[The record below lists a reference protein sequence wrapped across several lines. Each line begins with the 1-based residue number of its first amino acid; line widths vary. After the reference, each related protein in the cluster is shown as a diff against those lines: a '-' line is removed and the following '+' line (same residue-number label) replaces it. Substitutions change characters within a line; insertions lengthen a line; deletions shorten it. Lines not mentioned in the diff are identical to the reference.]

1 MDRRWH
7 RFLLALAALPAFFSC
22 AEKEAELPLAKP
34 GYEYRF
40 SIADPST
47 KAFLTDEGVFW
58 ESADQVGLFLGDAPG
73 QAGAVDVTT
82 APKTIVFSA
91 AGPLPEGTPV
101 RACYPYLEGNAGASA
116 AKVLFPSQQQGGT
129 LSAMPMAGIPF
140 PLQAGETQGVVHFL
154 NLGSIVDFRILSTAY
169 AGEQVRSITLTATS
183 GEHPLSG
190 EATLDLT
197 AVERGNEASLSVSW
211 PGEAFT
217 PSSVTV
223 TQVSTV
229 TPAKE
234 ISSALGNLYMV
245 VAPGT
250 YSGTIEVVTNAATY
264 TFPFADKTFARN
276 GLKRFNLNLE
286 GGNALREAYYR
297 KVSSAASLYD
307 GCTCLLAYPA
317 SATEVRLFHP
327 SLSNGKYSG
336 EVTTAS
342 VTARGIAASP
352 EVEACL
358 VQLEAVPGSSSDYYL
373 RVPGSHYLS
382 FGNNSIGTNR
392 SATTL
397 TFDSSGGVTVKQKT
411 SSGWWSTTYYL
422 RYNNSSFYPSTTS
435 STLAL
440 YMPDKGTVIR
450 QPLQF
455 SASTFSFFPGD
466 RAFPIEGISGAPT
479 LSGAQTQVVYA
490 SSDPSVATVDPVT
503 GALTINGEG
512 RITITAT
519 AAADETHEGGSASYT
534 LEAGAFLLEN
544 EQMAAYLDYVEQH
557 PYNPSDYS
565 YSYVKAFSCPT
576 SSTNRLDL
584 PRPVPISW
592 TNPEEGNASKTV
604 IVYNDAGFADPE
616 ISLSVS
622 DPAATQADLYSLI
635 PGRRYWY
642 QVFNGGA
649 SIAEGTFSTLGHRR
663 IIKVGEETPYGNT
676 YANNCRDLGG
686 LETVDGRHLK
696 YGILYRGTNMDGTT
710 DNGQKAYL
718 LDYMGI
724 GLDVDLREFTGH
736 NPLEIPVSDQIYNS
750 MADLTNTS
758 RMKITVGDILDAVA
772 EGKSVYIHCK
782 VGADRTAYVCL
793 LLEALLGVRQE
804 LCDVDYE
811 LTSFCACVDDVVR
824 ERNNKNETYYYYPR
838 AIEFFSAMEGA
849 TLQEKVA
856 GYVQTELEIAPE
868 RIAAFREAMLE

>member
-1 MDRRWH
+1 M
-7 RFLLALAALPAFFSC
+7 AALPALFSC
-22 AEKEAELPLAKP
+22 AEKEGELPMAGP

-40 SIADPST
+40 PIADPST
-47 KAFLTDEGVFW
+47 KAVLNDAGVFW
-58 ESADQVGLFLGDAPG
+58 ESADEVGLFLGDASG
-73 QAGAVDVTT
+73 QAGMVDVTT
-82 APKTIVFSA
+82 APKTIVFSTSS
-91 AGPLPEGTPV
+91 PLPEGTLV
-101 RACYPYLEGNAGASA
+101 RACYPYQEGLPSA
-116 AKVLFPSQQQGGT
+116 TEATVLFPAHQQGGS

-140 PLQAGETQGVVHFL
+140 PLQAGETQGVIHFL

-183 GEHPLSG
+183 GSHPLCG

-197 AVERGNEASLSVSW
+197 QVERGNEASLSVNW
-211 PGEAFT
+211 PDETFS

-223 TQVSTV
+223 TQTSTV
-229 TPAKE
+229 TATKE

-250 YSGTIEVVTNAATY
+250 YSGIIQVETNAATY

-286 GGNALREAYYR
+286 GGNASREAYYR
-297 KVSSAASLYD
+297 EVTSAASLYD

-317 SATEVRLFHP
+317 SATEARLFHP
-327 SLSNGKYSG
+327 VLSNGKYSG
-336 EVTTAS
+336 AVTTAS
-342 VTARGIAASP
+342 VTSRGIAASA

-358 VQLEAVPGSSSDYYL
+358 VQLEAVPGTSSDYYL
-373 RVPGSHYLS
+373 RVPESHYLS

-392 SATTL
+392 TATTL
-397 TFDSSGGVTVKQKT
+397 TFDNSGGVTVKQKT

-422 RYNNSSFYPSTTS
+422 RYNNSSFSPSTTS

-440 YMPDKGTVIR
+440 YMPDQGSAIR

-455 SASTFSFFPGD
+455 SASTFSFLPGKS
-466 RAFPIEGISGAPT
+466 AFPIENISGTPT
-479 LSGAQTQVVYA
+479 LSGAQTQVLYT
-490 SSDPSVATVDPVT
+490 SSDPSVATVDPAT
-503 GALTINGEG
+503 GALTILGEG

-519 AAADETHEGGSASYT
+519 AAADETHEGGSTSYT

-557 PYNPSDYS
+557 PYDPSDYS

-584 PRPVPISW
+584 PRPVPITW
-592 TNPEEGNASKTV
+592 TNPEEGNAAKTV
-604 IVYNDAGFADPE
+604 VVYNDGALTDAE

-622 DPAATQADLYSLI
+622 DPAATRADVYSLI

-642 QVFNGGA
+642 QVLSGSA
-649 SIAEGTFSTLGHRR
+649 PIAEGTFSTLGHRR
-663 IIKVGEETPYGNT
+663 IIKVGENTPYGNT

-686 LETVDGRHLK
+686 LETTDGRHLR
-696 YGILYRGTNMDGTT
+696 YGMLYRGTNMDGTT
-710 DNGQKAYL
+710 DNGQKEYL
-718 LDYMGI
+718 LGYMGI

-736 NPLEIPVSDQIYNS
+736 NPLGIPVSDQIYNS

-758 RMKITVGDILDAVA
+758 RMKITIGDILDAVA
-772 EGKSVYIHCK
+772 EGKGVYIHCK
-782 VGADRTAYVCL
+782 VGADRTAFVCL

-824 ERNNKNETYYYYPR
+824 ERGNKNETYYYYPR
-838 AIEFFSAMEGA
+838 AIEFFNEREGA
-849 TLQEKVA
+849 TLQEKVVQ
-856 GYVQTELEIAPE
+856 YVQTELAISPE
-868 RIAAFREAMLE
+868 RIAAYQEAMLE